1 MSVGRVASTVACA
14 NAPTR
19 ATFGDSM
26 AGRRI
31 EGNFSQGWG
40 FAAFITLLAA
50 AAFFTAFTIYGNTY
64 HSPNDPTAP
73 SKGAAEAH

>member
-1 MSVGRVASTVACA
+1 
-14 NAPTR
+14 
-19 ATFGDSM
+19 M

-31 EGNFSQGWG
+31 EGNFNQGWG

-50 AAFFTAFTIYGNTY
+50 AAFFTAFAIYDNTY

-73 SKGAAEAH
+73 SRGAAEAH